1 MLIEANQWNVNT
13 NDFSIKFALDDLKK
27 TYDEGVYTIVVW
39 SKNKNDN
46 QADDFSVSSTSL
58 FFKN

>member
-1 MLIEANQWNVNT
+1 
-13 NDFSIKFALDDLKK
+13 
-27 TYDEGVYTIVVW
+27 VVW

-58 FFKN
+58 FFKNWIHLLLYYAT